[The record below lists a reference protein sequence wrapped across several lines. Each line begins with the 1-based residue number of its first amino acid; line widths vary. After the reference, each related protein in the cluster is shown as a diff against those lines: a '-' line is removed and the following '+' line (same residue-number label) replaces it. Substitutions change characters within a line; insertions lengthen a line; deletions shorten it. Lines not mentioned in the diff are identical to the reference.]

1 MVFSFFSCCF
11 PSPFSIA
18 MASFLTLNVNG
29 LRDANKRMAL
39 LQWLSHLS
47 LDFACLQETHVTS
60 VAECISWFS
69 SYGFLSV
76 VSPGSV
82 HSCGSVILYRPRY
95 TLQNSWVDSSGRF
108 VLADFQHRDVIFRVA
123 CIYAP
128 NRNPDRDTFFS
139 FVSSK
144 IDPSVATVVCG
155 DFNAVFDRTIDRR
168 GSNVLDPSRESSA
181 SLLSLFRDCGVVDI
195 WRSLHPATIAFSWLR
210 PDGTLSSRIDF
221 IGCPYPWLHLVQSC
235 DMLACPFS
243 DHCAVVLSVP
253 IPVPTPRGPGRWK
266 LNISILKDVD
276 FRSSVSDFWTEWKS
290 KKQSFDS
297 LQSWWDAGKKRLKG
311 LAIKSCSSKSKERN
325 QARTLLQSLAQHLKV
340 QIDFG
345 RVSLLSIY
353 EATLS
358 KLASLD
364 LEAAEGARIRSRTQW
379 AEEGE
384 ASTSYF
390 FRLEKANG
398 TEDWIS
404 AMKEPDGSVVG
415 DVPSICDSWVSFY
428 STLFSACPTNFDVQ
442 NRLLDNLS
450 SPLPPPQAHLCEGH
464 LTLDEVHKALL
475 GMAKRKSP
483 GSDGLPAEFYLAFW
497 DTLGSDLVEVLNASF
512 DSGLLPF
519 SLRGALISLIFKK
532 GDRLLHKNWRPISL
546 LNVDYKICARALAGR
561 LLKVIHLVVA
571 PDQTCGVPHRFIGEN
586 VALLRDVVHYANEAD
601 LPLAI
606 LSLDQEKA
614 FDRVDWPFLQRTLS
628 RMGFGPSFIK
638 WVDLLYSDIRS
649 SILINGYTS
658 HHFKPSRGV
667 RQGCPLSPL
676 LYILTMEVLA
686 VNIRAHPSI
695 TGISLPRAPAP
706 LPVLSLYADDT
717 SVISSSDAATVAV
730 FDTYALFEAGTG
742 AKLNLD
748 KCKGLW
754 LGTWRGRV
762 DAPVPIE
769 WSSSKLKILGVFI
782 GNDNVDAANWRP
794 RIEAVESC
802 LSSRRSRSLSYSGK
816 ALVINALALS
826 RIWYVASLVHMPSWV
841 LGELNS
847 IIFKFFWSGKRDLV
861 ARNVVIHHHDVAV
874 STWSPLLLKSTP
886 FWFNGFAATR
896 SPQAAGSL

>member
-1 MVFSFFSCCF
+1 M
-11 PSPFSIA
+11 
-18 MASFLTLNVNG
+18 
-29 LRDANKRMAL
+29 
-39 LQWLSHLS
+39 
-47 LDFACLQETHVTS
+47 
-60 VAECISWFS
+60 
-69 SYGFLSV
+69 
-76 VSPGSV
+76 
-82 HSCGSVILYRPRY
+82 
-95 TLQNSWVDSSGRF
+95 
-108 VLADFQHRDVIFRVA
+108 
-123 CIYAP
+123 
-128 NRNPDRDTFFS
+128 
-139 FVSSK
+139 
-144 IDPSVATVVCG
+144 
-155 DFNAVFDRTIDRR
+155 
-168 GSNVLDPSRESSA
+168 
-181 SLLSLFRDCGVVDI
+181 SLLSV
-195 WRSLHPATIAFSWLR
+195 
-210 PDGTLSSRIDF
+210 
-221 IGCPYPWLHLVQSC
+221 
-235 DMLACPFS
+235 
-243 DHCAVVLSVP
+243 
-253 IPVPTPRGPGRWK
+253 
-266 LNISILKDVD
+266 
-276 FRSSVSDFWTEWKS
+276 
-290 KKQSFDS
+290 
-297 LQSWWDAGKKRLKG
+297 
-311 LAIKSCSSKSKERN
+311 
-325 QARTLLQSLAQHLKV
+325 
-340 QIDFG
+340 
-345 RVSLLSIY
+345 Y

-364 LEAAEGARIRSRTQW
+364 LTAAEGACIRSRTCW

-390 FRLEKANG
+390 FCLEKTNG

-415 DVPSICDSWVSFY
+415 DVPSICNSWVSFY
-428 STLFSACPTNFDVQ
+428 STLFSACPTNIDVQ

-450 SPLPPPQAHLCEGH
+450 SPLPPPQAYLCEGH
-464 LTLDEVHKALL
+464 LTTDEVHKALL

-497 DTLGSDLVEVLNASF
+497 DILGSDLVEVLNASF

-519 SLRGALISLIFKK
+519 SLRGTLISLVFKK

-546 LNVDYKICARALAGR
+546 LNVDYKICTRALAGR

-571 PDQTCGVPHRFIGEN
+571 PNQTCGVPHRFIGEN

-606 LSLDQEKA
+606 LSLDQVA
-614 FDRVDWPFLQRTLS
+614 FDRVDWLFPQRTLP

-649 SILINGYTS
+649 SILINGYTPR
-658 HHFKPSRGV
+658 HFKPSRGV

-676 LYILTMEVLA
+676 LYVLTMEVLA

-695 TGISLPRAPAP
+695 TGILLPCTPAP

-754 LGTWRGRV
+754 LGTWHGRV

-769 WSSSKLKILGVFI
+769 WSCSKLKILGVFI
-782 GNDNVDAANWRP
+782 GNDNVDTANWCP
-794 RIEAVESC
+794 RIEAVENC
-802 LSSRRSRSLSYSGK
+802 LSLWRSRSLSYSGK

-826 RIWYVASLVHMPSWV
+826 RIWYVASLVHMPPWV

-847 IIFKFFWSGKRDLV
+847 IIFKFSWSVKRDLV
-861 ARNVVIHHHDVAV
+861 ARNVVIHNHDVGGL
-874 STWSPLLLKSTP
+874 TWSPLLLKSML
-886 FWFNGFAATR
+886 FWSNGFAVT
-896 SPQAAGSL
+896 SVLQAAGSL